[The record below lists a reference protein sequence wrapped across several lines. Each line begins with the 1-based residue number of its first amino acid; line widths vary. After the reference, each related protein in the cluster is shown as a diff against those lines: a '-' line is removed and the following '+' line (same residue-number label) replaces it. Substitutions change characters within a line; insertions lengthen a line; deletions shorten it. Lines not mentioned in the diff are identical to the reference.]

1 MERMLD
7 KKRIWVIFLFNFQI
21 GHKAADTTCNINNAF
36 GPATANKQWF
46 QKSCQGGESLED
58 EECSG
63 QPREVDNDQLIELI
77 IQADPLATTWKV
89 VETQHWPF
97 YGCLAF
103 EVNWKGEKAW

>member
-36 GPATANKQWF
+36 GPATVNKQWF

-63 QPREVDNDQLIELI
+63 QPWEVDNDQLIELI

-89 VETQHWPF
+89 VKELNIDHSMVVRH
-97 YGCLAF
+97 LR
-103 EVNWKGEKAW
+103 